1 VLGAI
6 VQQYAN
12 GRDGMSEKKA
22 ELEES
27 IISKIFDLEE
37 TFEKVSHEFRDLARL
52 LMRYK
57 KAGEK
62 T

>member
-1 VLGAI
+1 
-6 VQQYAN
+6 
-12 GRDGMSEKKA
+12 MSEKKA

-62 T
+62 S